1 MRRREFIA
9 GIGSAAAWPLAA
21 TAQTPERII
30 GVLGVGDENDLGLKL
45 GYSSFTKALAD
56 LGWTEGRNVRMD
68 LRWAG
73 GDINRIEALAQELV
87 GQQPDIILAIGLQA
101 TIALRQQT
109 RTIPIVG

>member
-68 LRWAG
+68 VRNTG
-73 GDINRIEALAQELV
+73 GDFDRIRVSAHELV
-87 GQQPDIILAIGLQA
+87 GLQP
-101 TIALRQQT
+101 TSS
-109 RTIPIVG
+109 